1 MSSESGTIAAAG
13 FTLQYRIE
21 GAGPPATVIGE
32 LVFHDYIFDPEG
44 AADEAVVWMCSEA
57 ASFSRTLNHPEDGS
71 RVKSL

>member
-21 GAGPPATVIGE
+21 GAGPPAIVIG
-32 LVFHDYIFDPEG
+32 EG